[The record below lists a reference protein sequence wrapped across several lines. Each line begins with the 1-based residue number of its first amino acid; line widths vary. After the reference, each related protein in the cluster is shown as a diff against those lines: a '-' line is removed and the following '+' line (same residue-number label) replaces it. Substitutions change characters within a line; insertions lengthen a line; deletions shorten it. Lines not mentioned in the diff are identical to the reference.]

1 MSDHGE
7 MLGDHGIYFKGP
19 HFYDCQLRIPLIMR
33 WPAGGVLANRRVEG
47 LIELV
52 DLAPTFLDAA
62 NLEIPNQIFADY
74 KMINIAAALG
84 LFCLSLNK
92 INLRKLNLEK
102 IKDLPGRLEKINVA
116 SNKYC
121 YIDYAHTPDALEK
134 VLQSLKNKYR
144 GNLICLFG
152 CGGDRDQGKR
162 VLMGSVA
169 DSLADKIILTNDN
182 PRFENPNQIVMHISE
197 GIKNIKKVKIITD
210 RTKAIK
216 YGLKLLREDR
226 KESVLLL
233 AGKGHEFNQE
243 IKRKTFHS
251 NDYEIVRSLI

>member
-1 MSDHGE
+1 M
-7 MLGDHGIYFKGP
+7 F
-19 HFYDCQLRIPLIMR
+19 
-33 WPAGGVLANRRVEG
+33 
-47 LIELV
+47 
-52 DLAPTFLDAA
+52 
-62 NLEIPNQIFADY
+62 
-74 KMINIAAALG
+74 NIAAALG

-182 PRFENPNQIVMHISE
+182 PRFENPNQIVMHISD
-197 GIKNIKKVKIITD
+197 GIKDIKKVKIISD

-216 YGLKLLREDR
+216 YGLKLLKEDR

-243 IKRKTFHS
+243 IKRKNIHS